1 VRIFLARLLGFP
13 VVPYRVVLVTAN
25 GNRWMPGKFNSR
37 EAATRKAQRVTYGRK
52 DVVYLYVVQQ

>member
-25 GNRWMPGKFNSR
+25 GNRWMPGKFHSR
-37 EAATRKAQRVTYGRK
+37 EAAVTKYRRNPKA
-52 DVVYLYVVQQ
+52 DVIYFYVVQQ